1 MKLYFRNT
9 YFCSSSSA
17 VHQSSI
23 DNVTRVIFPRRW
35 QNNTEWGNPEFLNF
49 CCQTC
54 ALVVVLWHPWPAE
67 CSVPACI
74 CPVWVSGPGCYSRYP
89 GQCSYFI
96 QISAAG
102 WRLDTEYGNIPLII
116 SSHIQQN
123 TLHSGS
129 GYSLL
134 CYLSTTQN
142 QVIFFTRSSL
152 IVCSTAVCRL

>member
-35 QNNTEWGNPEFLNF
+35 QNNAEWGNPEFSLLLTF
-49 CCQTC
+49 V
-54 ALVVVLWHPWPAE
+54 ARLVHLLLWDP
-67 CSVPACI
+67 CVPACI
-74 CPVWVSGPGCYSRYP
+74 CPVWVSGPGCRSRYP

-102 WRLDTEYGNIPLII
+102 WRPDTEYGNIPLII

-123 TLHSGS
+123 TLHSG
-129 GYSLL
+129 YSLL
-134 CYLSTTQN
+134 SYILTHNSEPGHFLHQ
-142 QVIFFTRSSL
+142 I
-152 IVCSTAVCRL
+152 

>member
-9 YFCSSSSA
+9 YSCSSSSA
-17 VHQSSI
+17 VNQSSI

-35 QNNTEWGNPEFLNF
+35 QNNAEWGNPEFLNF

-96 QISAAG
+96 QISAACRG
-102 WRLDTEYGNIPLII
+102 VETGHRVWKYPPNYLLPHSTKHSTLRIQPPLLLTHN
-116 SSHIQQN
+116 SEPGHF
-123 TLHSGS
+123 LH
-129 GYSLL
+129 
-134 CYLSTTQN
+134 Q
-142 QVIFFTRSSL
+142 I
-152 IVCSTAVCRL
+152 

>member
-9 YFCSSSSA
+9 YSCSSSSA

-35 QNNTEWGNPEFLNF
+35 QNNTEWGNPGFSLLLTF
-49 CCQTC
+49 GTR
-54 ALVVVLWHPWPAE
+54 LVHLLLWHP
-67 CSVPACI
+67 CVPACI
-74 CPVWVSGPGCYSRYP
+74 CPVWVSGPGCRSRYP

-123 TLHSGS
+123 TLHSG
-129 GYSLL
+129 YSLL
-134 CYLSTTQN
+134 SYLPTTQN

-152 IVCSTAVCRL
+152 IVCSTAACRL

>member
-54 ALVVVLWHPWPAE
+54 ALVVVLWHPWPVCPPA
-67 CSVPACI
+67 SVQCGSVAPGAGADI
-74 CPVWVSGPGCYSRYP
+74 LDNAHISYKYLPRVETGHRVWKYPPNYLLPHSTKHSTLRIRIQPPLLLIHNSEPGH
-89 GQCSYFI
+89 F
-96 QISAAG
+96 
-102 WRLDTEYGNIPLII
+102 
-116 SSHIQQN
+116 
-123 TLHSGS
+123 LH
-129 GYSLL
+129 
-134 CYLSTTQN
+134 
-142 QVIFFTRSSL
+142 QV
-152 IVCSTAVCRL
+152 